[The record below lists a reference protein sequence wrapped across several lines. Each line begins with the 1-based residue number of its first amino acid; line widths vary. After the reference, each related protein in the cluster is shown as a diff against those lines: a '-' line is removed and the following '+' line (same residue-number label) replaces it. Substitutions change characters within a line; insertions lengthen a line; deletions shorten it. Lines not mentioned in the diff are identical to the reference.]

1 MAGLVVA
8 TCMVVV
14 VCFNWKA
21 LAPPK
26 MVNTSCH
33 TTAYRQTQQRVKS
46 ATEQR
51 QRSDGAMRL

>member
-1 MAGLVVA
+1 MAGLVVVV
-8 TCMVVV
+8 VVV

-26 MVNTSCH
+26 KVDTSCH
-33 TTAYRQTQQRVKS
+33 TTAHRQTQQIIKS
-46 ATEQR
+46 AAKQR